1 MDASS
6 FSHEELLQLRELN
19 MQSLAHYE
27 KLLADTAT
35 MEKLKE
41 GDRLALKMCLDEVVS
56 DLAEID
62 QELTTGEGKK
72 NDLHIAN
79 TSNSQDNATES
90 G

>member
-19 MQSLAHYE
+19 IQSLAHYE
-27 KLLADTAT
+27 KLLAHSET
-35 MEKLKE
+35 MDKLKE

-56 DLAEID
+56 DLKEID
-62 QELTTGEGKK
+62 EQLKK
-72 NDLHIAN
+72 NDLHVAN